1 MISDFIRQIKKL
13 NFKSNK
19 KSYYI
24 QQNEWSEYLEEAFEV
39 AILEA
44 SIEVSGGT
52 YTPIQL
58 EEIVNKEQ
66 ILKISSSLIPIT
78 YEHSAKDLLTTV
90 REYFINLP
98 GGKEWLE
105 RRI

>member
-1 MISDFIRQIKKL
+1 M
-13 NFKSNK
+13 
-19 KSYYI
+19 
-24 QQNEWSEYLEEAFEV
+24 

-58 EEIVNKEQ
+58 EEIVNKNQ
-66 ILKISSSLIPIT
+66 VIKTALTLIDFT
-78 YEHSAKDLLTTV
+78 YRYTAKDLLSTV
-90 REYFINLP
+90 REYFVNLP

>member
-1 MISDFIRQIKKL
+1 MS
-13 NFKSNK
+13 
-19 KSYYI
+19 
-24 QQNEWSEYLEEAFEV
+24 QQAILRNEEAFEV

-44 SIEVSGGT
+44 SIEVSGCT

-58 EEIVNKEQ
+58 EEVINKEQ
-66 ILKISSSLIPIT
+66 VIETASSLIALT
-78 YEHSAKDLLTTV
+78 YKYSAKNLLSVV